1 LQNDSDAI
9 APYLTCA
16 SLCGGIKTKY
26 LHVSVITVAKSFKDF
41 NGRCLTG
48 AIRAKEGEDFAL
60 LNCEVQA
67 IYSVG

>member
-1 LQNDSDAI
+1 LQNYSDAI

-16 SLCGGIKTKY
+16 TFGGGIKAKY
-26 LHVSVITVAKSFKDF
+26 LHFSAITVAKSFKDF

-60 LNCEVQA
+60 LDCEV
-67 IYSVG
+67 